1 MSLRKRNESCP
12 LEVRRAQN
20 SYKLARQPTFIP
32 LSQRRWQ
39 EDCAACGQ
47 GVEPKHVK
55 KKTQVIL
62 YTRPGCRLCEEMKQ
76 QIADANCAELYSL
89 NEINIERDPALLAR
103 YRNDIPVLL
112 VESVEVFR
120 HQLRADAFG
129 AYLMRLREKSG

>member
-1 MSLRKRNESCP
+1 
-12 LEVRRAQN
+12 
-20 SYKLARQPTFIP
+20 
-32 LSQRRWQ
+32 
-39 EDCAACGQ
+39 
-47 GVEPKHVK
+47 
-55 KKTQVIL
+55 
-62 YTRPGCRLCEEMKQ
+62 MKQ